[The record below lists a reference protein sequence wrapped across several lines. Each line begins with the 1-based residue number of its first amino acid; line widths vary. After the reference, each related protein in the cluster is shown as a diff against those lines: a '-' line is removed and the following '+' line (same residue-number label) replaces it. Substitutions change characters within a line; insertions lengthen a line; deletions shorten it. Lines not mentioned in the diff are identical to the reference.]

1 MSASDNKIYSEDPVF
16 VIIDGI
22 RHVAVDDSEDDHAC
36 ESCSLRDFDCRNIRC
51 GRDERCDKRSAPM
64 LSDEERS
71 CGIGAVSGWAILEH
85 EILII

>member
-1 MSASDNKIYSEDPVF
+1 MEKILTASDNKIYSEDPVF

-51 GRDERCDKRSAPM
+51 GRDERCDNGSGIWLVR
-64 LSDEERS
+64 LSTNN
-71 CGIGAVSGWAILEH
+71 
-85 EILII
+85 

>member
-1 MSASDNKIYSEDPVF
+1 MEKILTASDNKIYSEDPVF

-51 GRDERCDKRSAPM
+51 GRDERCDN
-64 LSDEERS
+64 
-71 CGIGAVSGWAILEH
+71 GIGL
-85 EILII
+85 